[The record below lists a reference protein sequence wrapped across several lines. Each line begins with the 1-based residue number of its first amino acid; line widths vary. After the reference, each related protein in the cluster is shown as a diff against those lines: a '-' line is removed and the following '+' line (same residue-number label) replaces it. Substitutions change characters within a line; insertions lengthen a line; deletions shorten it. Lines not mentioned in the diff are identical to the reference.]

1 MRSAHPIRAVGRA
14 PACPARARA
23 SGGDPS
29 PITIQTPVPEPEIVA
44 DPDSQLLAFASL
56 AAVTAALVLP
66 VRAAIVR
73 AGMVREPGGRS
84 SHSRPTP
91 VGGGIAF
98 VMPVTLAWALIGAR
112 GGGRVITVIAMAA
125 LAVAATGFVDD
136 RRGVPPRIRLAVH
149 SAAAAAVA
157 IAVLAEM
164 EPWTA
169 GWLLVLLSPVLL
181 VWCTNLTNF
190 MDGIDGLAASEGLFI
205 AGAACC
211 LWYWQG
217 GDPAVGAAFAC
228 AAGAMAGFLPWN
240 APRARVFMG
249 DVGSTWLGFALSSLA
264 LHACASRPETWPIWA
279 MLPALFVADAT
290 ICVVRRALR
299 RENLAS
305 GHRAHAYQ
313 NLSRLLGSHPKVV
326 LAFALGNAA
335 LLVAAV
341 VAVRD
346 AGAALPVVL
355 GSYGLAA
362 GAMLLGR
369 SGVHGV
375 ADPGR

>member
-1 MRSAHPIRAVGRA
+1 MSEI
-14 PACPARARA
+14 A
-23 SGGDPS
+23 SL
-29 PITIQTPVPEPEIVA
+29 A
-44 DPDSQLLAFASL
+44 DPDSLLAFASV

-98 VMPVTLAWALIGAR
+98 VLPVTLAWVLIGR
-112 GGGRVITVIAMAA
+112 SDGDRVITTIALAS
-125 LAVAATGFVDD
+125 LAVAATGFLDD
-136 RRGVPPRIRLAVH
+136 RRGVPPRIRLAIH

-157 IAVLAEM
+157 IAVLAGLESSI
-164 EPWTA
+164 A
-169 GWLLVLLSPVLL
+169 GWALAMLSPVLL

-205 AGAACC
+205 SGAACC
-211 LWYWQG
+211 LWTWQG
-217 GDPAVGAAFAC
+217 GDPAIGMAFAC

-240 APRARVFMG
+240 APRARMFMG

-290 ICVVRRALR
+290 VCVVRRALR
-299 RENLAS
+299 RENLAT

-313 NLSRLLGSHPKVV
+313 NLSRLLGSHPMVV
-326 LAFALGNAA
+326 LAFALGNAGI
-335 LLVAAV
+335 LVATV

-355 GSYGLAA
+355 ASYGLAA